1 MERDIRVDEAEQ
13 LDKHLGGTSP
23 KKGNQMNETESIRY
37 IPAPTLKRLNK
48 IAIKHGKYC
57 LTDDC
62 PVLKEGKN
70 VPIVLSI
77 PSFDDGGW
85 VRCQIPGT
93 SDCLNHVCLDIRHKD
108 YQKLPFVGIDSANGG
123 PTDIASE

>member
-1 MERDIRVDEAEQ
+1 
-13 LDKHLGGTSP
+13 
-23 KKGNQMNETESIRY
+23 MNATESVRY
-37 IPAPTLKRLNK
+37 IPARTLKKLNK
-48 IAIKHGKYC
+48 LAIKHGKYC

-85 VRCQIPGT
+85 VRCQIPATGN
-93 SDCLNHVCLDIRHKD
+93 CLNHVFLDIRPQD
-108 YQKLPFVGIDSANGG
+108 FENLPLVQV
-123 PTDIASE
+123 